1 MAASRT
7 DYVPVECVVLV
18 TTDAAIKIGVDSGEY
33 WIPRSL
39 CDDPDGISVDD
50 EEVSI
55 QRWKVEELG
64 LND

>member
-1 MAASRT
+1 MPDDRM
-7 DYVPVECVVLV
+7 DFVPVDCVVLA
-18 TTDAAIKIGVDSGEY
+18 TTEAAIKIGVDHGEY

-39 CDDPDGISVDD
+39 CDDPDGISIDD

-55 QRWKVEELG
+55 RRWKVDELG